1 MKRYIAFLLAAM
13 MLLSL
18 AACGTKRESAESV
31 AEKAI
36 QAAQKLDA
44 EQMQKYWGSSDAELD
59 DADMST
65 LDAECMKAMFKNV

>member
-44 EQMQKYWGSSDAELD
+44 EQMQKYSVIGLVCKDIE
-59 DADMST
+59 
-65 LDAECMKAMFKNV
+65 KNYQRTCI

>member
-36 QAAQKLDA
+36 QAVQKLDA
-44 EQMQKYWGSSDAELD
+44 DQMQKYWGSMLSA
-59 DADMST
+59 
-65 LDAECMKAMFKNV
+65 